1 MHDIAI
7 ETSQNFEMNRK
18 ENMDGFI
25 IVFFLK
31 TKFCILI
38 DIKIP
43 YKQTLKFDK
52 IYIEKIKFHSIKKS
66 LT

>member
-1 MHDIAI
+1 MHDIAM

-43 YKQTLKFDK
+43 YK
-52 IYIEKIKFHSIKKS
+52 
-66 LT
+66 